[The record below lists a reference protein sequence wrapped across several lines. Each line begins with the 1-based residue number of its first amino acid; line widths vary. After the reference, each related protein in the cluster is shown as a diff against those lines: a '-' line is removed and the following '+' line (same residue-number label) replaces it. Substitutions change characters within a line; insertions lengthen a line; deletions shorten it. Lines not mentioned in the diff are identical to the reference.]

1 MKLVLKR
8 AVNFEIL
15 MTRFLLFLEK
25 LFQIK
30 VALYLKDP
38 VPYLAVFIFDIWNC
52 SSFLVLYGSTDT
64 FFWKKLPIVLKK
76 F

>member
-1 MKLVLKR
+1 MKLVLTR
-8 AVNFEIL
+8 ALNFEIL

-38 VPYLAVFIFDIWNC
+38 VPYLAVFIFDI
-52 SSFLVLYGSTDT
+52 
-64 FFWKKLPIVLKK
+64 
-76 F
+76 

>member
-30 VALYLKDP
+30 VVLYLKDP
-38 VPYLAVFIFDIWNC
+38 VPYLAVFIFDI
-52 SSFLVLYGSTDT
+52 
-64 FFWKKLPIVLKK
+64 
-76 F
+76 